1 MSWRIIGEDE
11 YEEGDDLFSSL
22 FSPNSQKSLYK
33 NYNIIK
39 NAKLARINKTLFFPK
54 LNSISYRPTNRILEF
69 WGANGERPKIECYE
83 EDFINAKINRNKL
96 IIKDI
101 EGREHEVEPICLK
114 NVLDNSEVI

>member
-1 MSWRIIGEDE
+1 MSNNQSELDFFKKSLSITTKSIGKCQKAEVNFVRENPSIDGRIIN
-11 YEEGDDLFSSL
+11 L
-22 FSPNSQKSLYK
+22 
-33 NYNIIK
+33 
-39 NAKLARINKTLFFPK
+39 TLPK

>member
-22 FSPNSQKSLYK
+22 FSPNSKKSLYK

-54 LNSISYRPTNRILEF
+54 LNSISYRPDNRILEL
-69 WGANGERPKIECYE
+69 WGIEGNEAKIEFYE
-83 EDFINAKINRNKL
+83 EDFIEAKINCNKMIL
-96 IIKDI
+96 KDI
-101 EGREHEVEPICLK
+101 EGREHKVEPICLK
-114 NVLDNSEVI
+114 NVLDNSEVF

>member
-22 FSPNSQKSLYK
+22 FSPNSKKSLYK

-39 NAKLARINKTLFFPK
+39 NAKLVRINKTLFFPK